1 MKNTSKLTFQNSA
14 EKELSA
20 ERLLRRV
27 IREHISDALT
37 EEDSQKESPGV
48 KELDPKAKE
57 KLQMLADIHPSTLK
71 AFSDDLIKLASVL
84 KNPDIDAK
92 AAQINT
98 SELKN
103 RWHELM
109 AIVAGLLSDQK
120 ASSAEAASVSK
131 KVST

>member
-27 IREHISDALT
+27 IREHISDALN

-71 AFSDDLIKLASVL
+71 AFSDDKITATSVEKSGQVEGFWTSIWTL
-84 KNPDIDAK
+84 PSRTWKGFANFFYPSL
-92 AAQINT
+92 NT
-98 SELKN
+98 E
-103 RWHELM
+103 
-109 AIVAGLLSDQK
+109 
-120 ASSAEAASVSK
+120 
-131 KVST
+131 